1 MKFLWRSRRELAEF
15 RDAELRRLLLHAYEN
30 VPYYRALFERHR
42 LHPRHVRG
50 TIDLDLIP
58 ISSKQDLRNLPLEK
72 VIAAGHDP
80 ARLLTA
86 RTSGATGRPFVIRR
100 TWLEDKRNHLFR
112 LRALASIGMRLGDRR
127 VAVGLLRPTDP
138 NDLKRIARPLRRLGV
153 SDIPRL
159 NGLEEPEV
167 IAAQLRSRR
176 PDVLTGMP
184 GILCRVADYLISSGA
199 EPVHPR
205 LVVVSG
211 EVLTRVM
218 QRRLEQAFQ
227 APVYQAYASHEFP
240 LLGSQCT
247 RSGEL
252 HCCDDSVILEVLRD
266 GRPAAPGEQGEVVVT
281 NLNAF
286 AMPFIRYRLVDV
298 ATAGL
303 EQCACGA
310 PFSTI
315 RQVQGRS
322 MDAFILPDGR
332 ALHPYQ
338 VINTFTGRNDSWMW
352 QYQLVQERRDRI
364 VLRVIP
370 NGNAASDHI
379 PRVERSVLSVL
390 GSGVEFRVQLLD
402 HIPLEHNGKFR
413 LARSLVELSLPASP
427 LRSDHG

>member
-30 VPYYRALFERHR
+30 VPYYRALFERNR

-86 RTSGATGRPFVIRR
+86 RTSGATGQPFVIRR

-159 NGLEEPEV
+159 NGLEEPEI
-167 IAAQLRSRR
+167 IAARLRSRR

-199 EPVHPR
+199 EPVHPQ

-211 EVLTRVM
+211 EVLTSVM

-252 HCCDDSVILEVLRD
+252 HCCDDGVILEVLRD

-286 AMPFIRYRLVDV
+286 AMPFIRYRLGDV

-322 MDAFILPDGR
+322 MDTFILPDGR

-338 VINTFTGRNDSWMW
+338 LINTFTGRNDSWIW

-370 NGNAASDHI
+370 NGNTASDHI
-379 PRVERSVLSVL
+379 PRVEQSVLSVL
-390 GSGVEFRVQLLD
+390 GPGVEFRVELLD

-413 LARSLVELSLPASP
+413 LARSLVEPALPGCPS
-427 LRSDHG
+427 SSTHG